1 MCMDFNRSDENIRA
15 LIAKAIATTDQT
27 ELESMMS
34 ELREA
39 LREHIQQTKRLALS
53 SWGSISPRDQR

>member
-1 MCMDFNRSDENIRA
+1 MDFNRSDDNIRA
-15 LIAKAIATTDQT
+15 LIARAIATTDPV
-27 ELESMMS
+27 EVESMMS